1 MVDVN
6 TRKQTKIT
14 KRIRALS
21 SFPAVFFCATKET
34 NKKAMKKKG
43 DVGAR
48 SDKKRR
54 LSSGWGL
61 SGKAV
66 DKENRSPNAQNI
78 KQNQSI
84 SKPATSQPRKSVS
97 PFGASV
103 PATPAVSF
111 IGVNDDAKE
120 KLERRKS
127 RIIAN
132 GNSITVEYF

>member
-1 MVDVN
+1 
-6 TRKQTKIT
+6 
-14 KRIRALS
+14 
-21 SFPAVFFCATKET
+21 
-34 NKKAMKKKG
+34 MKKKG
-43 DVGAR
+43 EAVAR

-66 DKENRSPNAQNI
+66 DKENQSPTAQNI

-84 SKPATSQPRKSVS
+84 TKPAASQPRKSIS

-103 PATPAVSF
+103 PATPSVSKF
-111 IGVNDDAKE
+111 LGVNDDAKE

-132 GNSITVEYF
+132 GNSQLSVSSISNYFS